1 MWYKHLFKILNKLG
15 YVVFNHDE
23 GAFINPTT
31 KSIILCYVDDI
42 LITGPDTDAIMA
54 QINDA
59 KNDIKIQALGEI
71 NTFLGINILID
82 YKNKKLHMHQN
93 NYTRNILEKYNKNN
107 LYPKNNPLP
116 TEKLRGNNNNKATQA
131 EKTIYQKYI
140 GSLLYLALKT
150 RPDIAF
156 AVQYYARYC
165 SNPGILHFKAVDNI
179 FAYLNK
185 YPDLGIT
192 YRGIN
197 NHNLLLKAYSD
208 SDWGNCIDSRRSTT
222 GYITTLG
229 NNLISWCVT
238 LQKSVA
244 LSSTEAEYM
253 ALTECSKEVI
263 YLQNTI
269 TSLNTALDLNIPINI
284 PVIMEDNQ
292 GAIKLGHNAEF
303 HKRTKHIDIKYHY
316 IRELVEDNKI
326 RIIYINT
333 KNQLANPLTK
343 AITGPILVEWKNK
356 IGLEKYQ

>member
-1 MWYKHLFKILNKLG
+1 
-15 YVVFNHDE
+15 VFNHDE
-23 GAFINPTT
+23 GAFINPIT

-42 LITGPDTDAIMA
+42 LITGPNPDEIMA
-54 QINDA
+54 QINNA
-59 KNDIKIQALGEI
+59 KNDIKLQALGEI
-71 NTFLGINILID
+71 NTFLGINIKID
-82 YKNKKLHMHQN
+82 YKNKKLYMHQN
-93 NYTRNILEKYNKNN
+93 NYIRNILEKYNKNN
-107 LYPKNNPLP
+107 LYPKSSLLP
-116 TEKLRGNNNNKATQA
+116 TEKLRGNDNKATQA
-131 EKTIYQKYI
+131 EITIYQKYV
-140 GSLLYLALKT
+140 GLLLYLALKT

-156 AVQYYARYC
+156 SVQYCARYC

-192 YRGIN
+192 YNGIN
-197 NHNLLLKAYSD
+197 NNNLLLKAYSD
-208 SDWGNCIDSRRSTT
+208 SDWGNCTDSRRSTT

-253 ALTECSKEVI
+253 AITECSKEVI

-269 TSLNTALDLNIPINI
+269 TSLNTALGLNIPINI
-284 PVIMEDNQ
+284 PAIMEDNT

-316 IRELVEDNKI
+316 IRELVENNKI
-326 RIIYINT
+326 RILYINT
-333 KNQLANPLTK
+333 KEQLADPLTK
-343 AITGPILVEWKNK
+343 PITGPTLALWKKK
-356 IGLEKYQ
+356 IGLEKYE